1 MRALL
6 EMLIN
11 LKKLKPIFDLIRYFI
26 LYLKLMNDDSLYYM
40 FCKSYI
46 RVNGFLLNRLCH
58 ALLSGLKE
66 VSYQNTKHINKNIN
80 QTQTNIKTQ
89 IKNILCKV

>member
-1 MRALL
+1 
-6 EMLIN
+6 MLIN
-11 LKKLKPIFDLIRYFI
+11 LKITETHIWLDQIFYSLFKVDEWWFAI
-26 LYLKLMNDDSLYYM
+26 LYVLQKL
-40 FCKSYI
+40 FI

-89 IKNILCKV
+89 IKNI